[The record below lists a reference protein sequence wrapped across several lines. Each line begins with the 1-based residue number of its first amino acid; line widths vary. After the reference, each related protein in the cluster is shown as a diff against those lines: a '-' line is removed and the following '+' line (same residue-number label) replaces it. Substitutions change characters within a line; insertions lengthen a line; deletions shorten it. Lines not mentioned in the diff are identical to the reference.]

1 MKKRLLSLSLALA
14 MAVGLLAGCG
24 DSGKNTGTN
33 DGSSSNSSTST
44 STPSTTVKKSS
55 WKVTCPWAP
64 SGVAAMVSQKAA
76 SKSTEYSDAIT
87 LVAEAIKGDAATV
100 NTWVMDTKANDPE
113 LVFVGEGLLSITS
126 IIDPAKMKFTAEDF
140 AYVENLYSSIFV
152 LSASADLN
160 IKTIADLEAHVAAG
174 NEISVAVNGATSSE
188 AFLAAALFGKMGAGD
203 KLKLTPYQSAAEAAQ
218 AVAKGETQFAV
229 SHQSQILETYQQG
242 GVTIPCAFDEKALE
256 HGPFAGVEGVGEKGY
271 PYFRNRC
278 FIMARAGTDEATVA
292 ALKELYGKILADEEV
307 AAWLQDTMLLEVDP
321 MSQED
326 VDTVARLPYSM
337 VISDSLYGVSD
348 CPHPRLYGSFPKIIR
363 EYVRERGVLTMEEA
377 VKKMTLLP
385 AKRLSLD
392 GRGMIKE
399 GYHADLNVFDPAK
412 VRDYAVYEN
421 PKQLCSGF
429 QMIMVDGTVAVSN
442 DRILKRNCGSVIKL

>member
-1 MKKRLLSLSLALA
+1 MKKRILSLTLALA
-14 MAVGLLAGCG
+14 MTVGLLAGCG
-24 DSGKNTGTN
+24 GGSNEPAPSG
-33 DGSSSNSSTST
+33 DPA
-44 STPSTTVKKSS
+44 PSASAPAEIKKSS

-76 SKSTEYSDAIT
+76 AKSTEYSDVIT

-100 NTWVMDTKANDPE
+100 NTWVMDTEANDPE

-160 IKTIADLEAHVAAG
+160 LKTIADLEAYVAAG

-292 ALKELYGKILADEEV
+292 ALKDLYGKILADEEV
-307 AAWLQDTMLLEVDP
+307 ATWLQDTMLLEVDTL
-321 MSQED
+321 SQED
-326 VDTVARLPYSM
+326 VDAHVENVKNIVNEYKDIVA
-337 VISDSLYGVSD
+337 G
-348 CPHPRLYGSFPKIIR
+348 
-363 EYVRERGVLTMEEA
+363 
-377 VKKMTLLP
+377 
-385 AKRLSLD
+385 
-392 GRGMIKE
+392 
-399 GYHADLNVFDPAK
+399 
-412 VRDYAVYEN
+412 
-421 PKQLCSGF
+421 
-429 QMIMVDGTVAVSN
+429 
-442 DRILKRNCGSVIKL
+442 

>member
-1 MKKRLLSLSLALA
+1 MIMKKRLLSLSLAFA
-14 MAVGLLAGCG
+14 MSVGLLAGCG
-24 DSGKNTGTN
+24 SSN
-33 DGSSSNSSTST
+33 DGGSAASGSGAG
-44 STPSTTVKKSS
+44 STTTQKQAS

-76 SKSTEYSDAIT
+76 SKSPEYSDTIT
-87 LVAEAIKGDAATV
+87 LVAEAVKGDAATV
-100 NTWVMDTKANDPE
+100 NTWVMDTEANDPE

-140 AYVENLYSSIFV
+140 TYVENLYSSIFV
-152 LSASADLN
+152 LSAAADLN
-160 IKTIADLEAHVAAG
+160 IKTIPDLEAYVANG
-174 NEISVAVNGATSSE
+174 NEVSVAVNGATSSE
-188 AFLAAALFGKMGAGD
+188 AFLAAALFGKMGVGD

-292 ALKELYGKILADEEV
+292 QLKDLYDQILADEEV
-307 AAWLQDTMLLEVDP
+307 TTWLQDTMLLEVDT

-326 VDTVARLPYSM
+326 VDAHVENVKNIVNEYKDIVA
-337 VISDSLYGVSD
+337 G
-348 CPHPRLYGSFPKIIR
+348 
-363 EYVRERGVLTMEEA
+363 
-377 VKKMTLLP
+377 
-385 AKRLSLD
+385 
-392 GRGMIKE
+392 
-399 GYHADLNVFDPAK
+399 
-412 VRDYAVYEN
+412 
-421 PKQLCSGF
+421 
-429 QMIMVDGTVAVSN
+429 
-442 DRILKRNCGSVIKL
+442 

>member
-1 MKKRLLSLSLALA
+1 MIMKKRLLSLSLAFA
-14 MAVGLLAGCG
+14 MSVGLLAGCG
-24 DSGKNTGTN
+24 SSN
-33 DGSSSNSSTST
+33 DGGSAASGSGAG
-44 STPSTTVKKSS
+44 STTTQKQAS

-76 SKSTEYSDAIT
+76 SKSPEYSDTIT
-87 LVAEAIKGDAATV
+87 LVAEAVKGDAATV
-100 NTWVMDTKANDPE
+100 NTWVMDTEANDHE

-140 AYVENLYSSIFV
+140 TYVENLYSSIFV
-152 LSASADLN
+152 LSAAADLN
-160 IKTIADLEAHVAAG
+160 IKTIADLEAYVANG
-174 NEISVAVNGATSSE
+174 NEVSVAVNGATSSE
-188 AFLAAALFGKMGAGD
+188 AFLAAALFGKMGVGD

-292 ALKELYGKILADEEV
+292 QLKDLYDQILADEEV
-307 AAWLQDTMLLEVDP
+307 TTWLQDTMLLEVDT

-326 VDTVARLPYSM
+326 VDAHVENVKNIVNEYKDIVA
-337 VISDSLYGVSD
+337 G
-348 CPHPRLYGSFPKIIR
+348 
-363 EYVRERGVLTMEEA
+363 
-377 VKKMTLLP
+377 
-385 AKRLSLD
+385 
-392 GRGMIKE
+392 
-399 GYHADLNVFDPAK
+399 
-412 VRDYAVYEN
+412 
-421 PKQLCSGF
+421 
-429 QMIMVDGTVAVSN
+429 
-442 DRILKRNCGSVIKL
+442 